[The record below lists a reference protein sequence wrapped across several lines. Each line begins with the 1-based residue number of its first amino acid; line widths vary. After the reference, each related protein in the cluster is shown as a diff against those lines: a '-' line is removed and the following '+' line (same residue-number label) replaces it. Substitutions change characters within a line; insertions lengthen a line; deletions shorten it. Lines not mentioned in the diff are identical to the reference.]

1 MKRAHDI
8 SDAFQSRHFSRRKH
22 AFSRAMQDAG
32 DPDRLCEDFR
42 LSSVALAV
50 GALDAYL
57 CDAYVDC
64 LTAVL
69 RAYTQGQWVGAL
81 PASYSKQMLPAGEIL
96 SSTRQHRPLWRVRMA
111 TRKVMEKDN
120 MLSLSRLEDC
130 FNGILPNNQ
139 KLWLDFVPVLAA
151 HNRARLT
158 RHIAE
163 DLVGLAVD
171 DLILAKKQIAAAV
184 KARLGTTIQI
194 RHDWI
199 HNCGR
204 PKNAIQGLSHNQASA
219 RIRDVRLFIE
229 DLDDHID
236 SHRVV

>member
-1 MKRAHDI
+1 ME
-8 SDAFQSRHFSRRKH
+8 
-22 AFSRAMQDAG
+22 DAG
-32 DPDRLCEDFR
+32 EPERLCRDLR
-42 LSSVALAV
+42 LSSIALAV

-81 PASYSKQMLPAGEIL
+81 PSAYSKQMLPAGEIL
-96 SSTRQHRPLWRVRMA
+96 KSTRQHRPLWRVRMA
-111 TRKVMEKDN
+111 ARKVMEKDN
-120 MLSLSRLEDC
+120 MLSLSRLEDS

-151 HNRARLT
+151 HNLVRLT
-158 RHIAE
+158 RHVAA
-163 DLVGLAVD
+163 DLAALAGDALVR
-171 DLILAKKQIAAAV
+171 AKKQVASAV
-184 KARLGTTIQI
+184 KMRLGRTIQI

-204 PKNAIQGLSHNQASA
+204 PRSAIHDLTHGQARA
-219 RIRDVRLFIE
+219 RIRDIRLFVE
-229 DLDDHID
+229 
-236 SHRVV
+236 

>member
-1 MKRAHDI
+1 MPTTFRTHFNDDI
-8 SDAFQSRHFSRRKH
+8 TRTENLLAR
-22 AFSRAMQDAG
+22 SRAMQDAG
-32 DPDRLCEDFR
+32 EPERLYQDIR

-81 PASYSKQMLPAGEIL
+81 PSAYSKQLLPAGEIL
-96 SSTRQHRPLWRVRMA
+96 KSTRQHRPLWRVRMA
-111 TRKVMEKDN
+111 ARKVMEKDN
-120 MLSLSRLEDC
+120 MLSLSRLEDH

-139 KLWLDFVPVLAA
+139 KLWLDFVSVLAA
-151 HNRARLT
+151 HNCVRLT
-158 RHIAE
+158 RHVAA
-163 DLVGLAVD
+163 DLAALAGDALVQ
-171 DLILAKKQIAAAV
+171 AKKQVVSAV
-184 KARLGTTIQI
+184 KARLTSTIQI

-204 PKNAIQGLSHNQASA
+204 PKNAIYDLTHGQARA
-219 RIRDVRLFIE
+219 RIRDIRLFIE
-229 DLDDHID
+229 DLDNHLD